1 MADAI
6 VVTGASGFVGRALTA
21 HLASRGFAVR
31 ALSRAGVGPERRGVT
46 YARYELTAPVP
57 PVLDGARAVIHAA
70 FTDRL
75 PERGP
80 DPNAVGARAL
90 LHAARACGVKP
101 VFLSSFS
108 AHEDAIS
115 SYGRSKLAIERLF
128 DQPGDAVL
136 KLGLVVGDGGVFAGT
151 RAAAQGRKLLPVP
164 GAGKPVQVVAVED
177 VCRAVER
184 VVRDDLAGTF
194 WVAMPEAVPMRDL
207 YRSFA
212 GPDARLLPIPLTPLH
227 LLARAAR
234 RAGLSLPFTV
244 DNVAGL
250 MRMRAHPTRD
260 DLSRLGLEPRAFD
273 DVVQPARRKEPDARE
288 PR

>member
-6 VVTGASGFVGRALTA
+6 VVTGASGFVGRALSA
-21 HLASRGFAVR
+21 HLSSCGFAVH
-31 ALSRAGVGPERRGVT
+31 ALSRAGVGPERPGVT

-57 PVLDGARAVIHAA
+57 ATLDGARAVVHAA
-70 FTDRL
+70 FSDRV
-75 PERGP
+75 PGHGP
-80 DPNAVGARAL
+80 DPNATGARAL
-90 LHAARACGVKP
+90 LDAARASGVKP

-128 DQPGDAVL
+128 DHPGEAVL
-136 KLGLVVGDGGVFAGT
+136 KLGLVVGDGGVFARM
-151 RAAAQGRKLLPVP
+151 RAATQGRKLLPAP

-184 VVRDDLAGTF
+184 VVRDDLEGTF
-194 WVAMPEAVPMRDL
+194 WVATPDAVPMRAL
-207 YRSFA
+207 YRAFA
-212 GPDARLLPIPLTPLH
+212 APEARLLPIPLTPLH
-227 LLARAAR
+227 VLARGAR
-234 RAGLSLPFTV
+234 RVGLSLPFTV

-250 MRMRAHPTRD
+250 MGMRAHSTRA
-260 DLSRLGLEPRAFD
+260 DLSRLGLEPRTFD
-273 DVVQPARRKEPDARE
+273 DVLRAARRKESDAHE